1 MSARPV
7 SALPRLAQVAIA
19 VTGAVFL
26 WTAAEA
32 VRVTRADD
40 QRQNATGTPSSAPVG
55 LRAPLDESA
64 IVGAVAH
71 DLFSPQR
78 AAPVRRY
85 TLNEAELSVAA
96 AAAGDT
102 QPVEAP
108 LLPTVQGT
116 AVNAAGEGFAMC
128 AMAGGPVVVVRPG
141 DVIGD
146 FTVVSIE
153 RTRVVFRDALGRR
166 HAVAA
171 VGSPSGD
178 ES

>member
-7 SALPRLAQVAIA
+7 PALRRFAQVAITVA
-19 VTGAVFL
+19 ITVFL

-40 QRQNATGTPSSAPVG
+40 TRPNATGTPSPVPVG
-55 LRAPLDESA
+55 VRAPLDDAEIA
-64 IVGAVAH
+64 GAVAH
-71 DLFSPQR
+71 DPFSPLR
-78 AAPVRRY
+78 TAPARRY
-85 TLNEAELSVAA
+85 TLHDAERSVEAA
-96 AAAGDT
+96 AATDVP
-102 QPVEAP
+102 PVEAP

-116 AVNAAGEGFAMC
+116 AVNAAGDGFAMC
-128 AMAGGPVVVVRPG
+128 ALAGGPVEVVRPG

-166 HAVAA
+166 HVVAA

>member
-7 SALPRLAQVAIA
+7 SALPRLAQVAIGVA
-19 VTGAVFL
+19 GAVFL

-64 IVGAVAH
+64 IAGAVAH

-96 AAAGDT
+96 A
-102 QPVEAP
+102 
-108 LLPTVQGT
+108 
-116 AVNAAGEGFAMC
+116 AAGEGFAMC